1 MEHHYRKLL
10 LEKFE
15 AEKKFEKELAQS
27 QIEIQEQTLKNIAWE
42 LHDNIG
48 QLLSVAN
55 MQLAMIIPT
64 SDEAIKPHLEE
75 TKTTIASSVQELRAL
90 SRNLNNEVV
99 LNNGLV
105 KSMENELERFDRL
118 KFLNTHFSIKG
129 TPQLLKSDVEII
141 LFRIFQEFISNV
153 MKHSRAKNLFVTLSF
168 EEKYLSIESKDDGV
182 GFDVAQKSES
192 SGLQNMKS
200 RATLIKA
207 SYELSS
213 EIDQGTR
220 LLVNCP
226 Y

>member
-1 MEHHYRKLL
+1 
-10 LEKFE
+10 
-15 AEKKFEKELAQS
+15 
-27 QIEIQEQTLKNIAWE
+27 
-42 LHDNIG
+42 
-48 QLLSVAN
+48 
-55 MQLAMIIPT
+55 
-64 SDEAIKPHLEE
+64 
-75 TKTTIASSVQELRAL
+75 
-90 SRNLNNEVV
+90 
-99 LNNGLV
+99 
-105 KSMENELERFDRL
+105 
-118 KFLNTHFSIKG
+118 
-129 TPQLLKSDVEII
+129 
-141 LFRIFQEFISNV
+141 

>member
-1 MEHHYRKLL
+1 MLQEEAIQLIIYSVLTITLLVVFVVIFFIAFQNRKNKLL

-118 KFLNTHFSIKG
+118 KFLNTHFSI
-129 TPQLLKSDVEII
+129 TPNCSFTII
-141 LFRIFQEFISNV
+141 FLFASFINTAHVKISV
-153 MKHSRAKNLFVTLSF
+153 F
-168 EEKYLSIESKDDGV
+168 SIK
-182 GFDVAQKSES
+182 
-192 SGLQNMKS
+192 L
-200 RATLIKA
+200 T
-207 SYELSS
+207 
-213 EIDQGTR
+213 
-220 LLVNCP
+220 
-226 Y
+226 